1 MDKNMG
7 DNIRELPIDTVPPT
21 HDEKEMI
28 HWMFP
33 VKEKAQQEHVQQ
45 QQPVAASHT
54 HMTSKFHFELK
65 SLTII
70 ILMYIALTN
79 PWADSMFNKVLP
91 ITTNSSV
98 ILTICKS
105 IVFAIL
111 LLLFFNIFYKHN

>member
-1 MDKNMG
+1 MG

-33 VKEKAQQEHVQQ
+33 VKEKQQ
-45 QQPVAASHT
+45 QQEPVHQQQHVTTSQSE
-54 HMTSKFHFELK
+54 MTSKFHFELK
-65 SLTII
+65 SLTIV
-70 ILMYIALTN
+70 ILMYIALSN
-79 PWADSMFNKVLP
+79 PWTDSIFNKALP

-111 LLLFFNIFYKHN
+111 LLLFFNIFYKYN

>member
-1 MDKNMG
+1 MG

-33 VKEKAQQEHVQQ
+33 VKEKQQQEPVQQ
-45 QQPVAASHT
+45 QITTSHAQ
-54 HMTSKFHFELK
+54 MTSKFHFELK
-65 SLTII
+65 SLTIV

-79 PWADSMFNKVLP
+79 PWTDSIFNKALP

>member
-1 MDKNMG
+1 MG

-21 HDEKEMI
+21 NDEKEMI

-33 VKEKAQQEHVQQ
+33 VKEKPQQHQQPEPQQ
-45 QQPVAASHT
+45 QLQPE
-54 HMTSKFHFELK
+54 MTSKFHFELK
-65 SLTII
+65 SLVII

-79 PWADSMFNKVLP
+79 PWTDGVFNKVLP

-111 LLLFFNIFYKHN
+111 LLLFFNIFYKHA

>member
-1 MDKNMG
+1 MG

-21 HDEKEMI
+21 NDEKEMI

-33 VKEKAQQEHVQQ
+33 AKEKPQQQEPVLQQ
-45 QQPVAASHT
+45 QQPVAASST

-79 PWADSMFNKVLP
+79 PWTDSMFNKFLP

>member
-1 MDKNMG
+1 MG

-33 VKEKAQQEHVQQ
+33 VKEKIQEPVLSQ
-45 QQPVAASHT
+45 QQPATTSHAQ
-54 HMTSKFHFELK
+54 MTSKFHFELK

-79 PWADSMFNKVLP
+79 PWTDSIFNKALP

>member
-1 MDKNMG
+1 MG

-33 VKEKAQQEHVQQ
+33 VKEKPQHE
-45 QQPVAASHT
+45 PVSQNVTASQSE
-54 HMTSKFHFELK
+54 MTSKFHFELK
-65 SLTII
+65 SLTIV
-70 ILMYIALTN
+70 ILMYIALSN
-79 PWADSMFNKVLP
+79 PWTDSIFNKTLP

>member
-1 MDKNMG
+1 MG
-7 DNIRELPIDTVPPT
+7 DNIQELPIDTVPPT

-33 VKEKAQQEHVQQ
+33 VKEKPQPQQLVQQ
-45 QQPVAASHT
+45 QVATSQAE
-54 HMTSKFHFELK
+54 MTSKFHFELK
-65 SLTII
+65 SLTIV
-70 ILMYIALTN
+70 ILMYIALSNSWT
-79 PWADSMFNKVLP
+79 DSIFNKALP